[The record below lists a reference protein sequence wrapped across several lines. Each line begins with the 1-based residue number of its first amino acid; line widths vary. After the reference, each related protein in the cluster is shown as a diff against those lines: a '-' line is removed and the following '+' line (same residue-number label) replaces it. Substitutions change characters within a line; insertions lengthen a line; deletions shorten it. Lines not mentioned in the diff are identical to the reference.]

1 MEILESNFEGKEMSK
16 GRSFENA
23 LADPEKYD
31 LPALRR
37 LSKSYKTDSDS
48 WLRQQNLSYANQCLD
63 KKALVDAE
71 IERRQAN
78 G

>member
-1 MEILESNFEGKEMSK
+1 MSK
-16 GRSFENA
+16 GKSFVNA

-31 LPALRR
+31 LHALRR

-48 WLRQQNLSYANQCLD
+48 WLRQQNVPYSDQCLD

-71 IERRQAN
+71 IERRRDGN
-78 G
+78 